1 MSVYKNNNKFISY
14 LIILIALF
22 ILVLVTK
29 DKIGTLQEKLDLK
42 ETYAS
47 TLEEKKKTLQ
57 ELNDKKVELDKS
69 AQNIDKY
76 MVEIKEDE
84 LIDYIYS
91 YIEKINDK
99 NWVVVVKSLSIS
111 EPKDTEIWFKETD
124 ITLNLRVPSDEKT
137 KQILTFLTSTE
148 SKYKFF
154 INSFTF
160 PYSNDTEV
168 DKVSDWL
175 NAKEAGYS
183 ISIPLKVLHK

>member
-42 ETYAS
+42 ETYTS

-57 ELNDKKVELDKS
+57 ELNDKKVELEKS

-99 NWVVVVKSLSIS
+99 NWVVVIKSLSIS
-111 EPKDTEIWFKETD
+111 EPEDTETWFKETN
-124 ITLNLRVPSDEKT
+124 ITLNLRVPNEEKT
-137 KQILTFLTSTE
+137 KQILTYLTSSE

-154 INSFTF
+154 ISSFSF
-160 PYSNDTEV
+160 PYGDVVEWS
-168 DKVSDWL
+168 
-175 NAKEAGYS
+175 YS
-183 ISIPLKVLHK
+183 ISVPLKVLHK